1 MVTFRPGSMVY
12 TFTSEWISKNPPS
25 VHTMAAPTASVRR
38 LSSADAK
45 RCDLYSGPTVIAP
58 PENMK
63 APCDANGTATRLER
77 ARKSI
82 DETASD
88 RATPEV
94 EQPDPSS
101 TDKFAIAFDID
112 GVLLKGGKALPESI
126 GAMKYINGDNPYG
139 VRM

>member
-1 MVTFRPGSMVY
+1 MVY

-63 APCDANGTATRLER
+63 PPCDANGTATRLER

-82 DETASD
+82 DESASD
-88 RATPEV
+88 RATPEA